1 MKCSEVHNSG
11 VLRLQYGGLVI
22 VSPYSLSSAII
33 CSQHCYHGSE
43 KKIERERERKKSLT
57 GLWFRENTVQATE
70 PTQTFIFRAAVS
82 LQCSSAH
89 NRFCVAA
96 EPQSRR
102 GSRDKALL
110 WYSRCLHCCVHCLCL
125 SKRSGIY
132 QVWHVMYDIWCERE
146 TNRESKVLSWQL
158 RTTGHINVPF

>member
-96 EPQSRR
+96 EPQREQGQSTALVQQVSALLCPLSMSQQALRDLPSLAR
-102 GSRDKALL
+102 DVWHMVWERDK
-110 WYSRCLHCCVHCLCL
+110 
-125 SKRSGIY
+125 
-132 QVWHVMYDIWCERE
+132 
-146 TNRESKVLSWQL
+146 
-158 RTTGHINVPF
+158 